1 MNDKWYCDTWTL
13 RGYNNHFLFGEE
25 KKRTLPGGSNF
36 LSITLIR
43 SYIFS
48 RWMPDHHLPFHVIP
62 IIYFRKATAEPRP
75 FQYTGLWIKINHWSS
90 PPHLMHQTLK
100 LDQLNL
106 FTPLGMEAL
115 KFHTDLGPCTL
126 EPTEGL
132 SLTVNEEQPTF
143 CQERREAPIS
153 VFNQVTKWFPKWT
166 LILHLMK

>member
-1 MNDKWYCDTWTL
+1 MTNDTVTL
-13 RGYNNHFLFGEE
+13 ELSEAIIITFYWGN
-25 KKRTLPGGSNF
+25 KKRTLPEGSNF

-48 RWMPDHHLPFHVIP
+48 RWMPDHHHLPFHVIP
-62 IIYFRKATAEPRP
+62 IIYFRKATVEPHQFP
-75 FQYTGLWIKINHWSS
+75 YIGLWIKINHWSS

>member
-1 MNDKWYCDTWTL
+1 MTNDTVTL
-13 RGYNNHFLFGEE
+13 ELSEAIIITFYWGKKKKNVARRLKFFINNTYPFV
-25 KKRTLPGGSNF
+25 
-36 LSITLIR
+36 
-43 SYIFS
+43 
-48 RWMPDHHLPFHVIP
+48 HLPSMAARSSSSP
-62 IIYFRKATAEPRP
+62 ISCDPHYFYFRKATVEPHP
-75 FQYTGLWIKINHWSS
+75 FLYIGRWIKINHWSS